1 MENTDSQI
9 LAERLERVA
18 EQAVGGLERQM
29 AEEEADARRAKEL
42 MSLLKEAL
50 VLARELRGQEAREVT
65 VRFIGATA
73 EASE

>member
-1 MENTDSQI
+1 MHRIDDRA

-29 AEEEADARRAKEL
+29 AEAETDVRRGREL
-42 MSLLKEAL
+42 MGLVKDAL
-50 VLARELRGQEAREVT
+50 GLARELRGQEAREVS
-65 VRFIGATA
+65 VRFVGASA